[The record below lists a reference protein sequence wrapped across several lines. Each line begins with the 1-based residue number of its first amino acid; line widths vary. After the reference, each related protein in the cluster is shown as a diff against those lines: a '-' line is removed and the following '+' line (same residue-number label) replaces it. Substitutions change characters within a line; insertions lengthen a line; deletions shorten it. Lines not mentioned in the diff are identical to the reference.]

1 MPRSNRLSVVSP
13 GVRPAPDE
21 PAFRPGVA
29 LGAWLA
35 AFVFSNVGAVVL
47 LNVLGYGG
55 TDSDTWPIWLI
66 GVLQIPLWIG
76 LIGALLFV
84 SRRFGT
90 GNFRRDYGLRFL
102 PIDVIGIPIGVLTQL
117 VFVQVLYWAL
127 PFIDRDEVS
136 ESAESLTARAEGW
149 GVVLL
154 TLLVVVAAPV
164 VEELFFRGLVLR
176 SIQARYSDWLA
187 VVGSAVLFALVHFQ
201 PVQLPALILFGVV
214 VGYLALRTKRLGMS
228 IFAHAGFNATTIVYL
243 LASR

>member
-1 MPRSNRLSVVSP
+1 VSP

-21 PAFRPGVA
+21 PAFSPGVA
-29 LGAWLA
+29 LGAWVA
-35 AFVFSNVGAVVL
+35 AFVFSNVGALVL
-47 LNVLGYGG
+47 LNVLGYAD

-66 GVLQIPLWIG
+66 GVLQIPLWVG
-76 LIGALLFV
+76 LIGALVFV
-84 SRRFGT
+84 SRRLGT

-136 ESAESLTARAEGW
+136 ESAESLTSRAEGW

-154 TLLVVVAAPV
+154 TVLVVVGAPV

-201 PVQLPALILFGVV
+201 LVQLPALILFGIV

-228 IFAHAGFNATTIVYL
+228 IFAHAGFNATTIIYL

>member
-1 MPRSNRLSVVSP
+1 
-13 GVRPAPDE
+13 
-21 PAFRPGVA
+21 
-29 LGAWLA
+29 
-35 AFVFSNVGAVVL
+35 VL
-47 LNVLGYGG
+47 LNALGYGG

-84 SRRFGT
+84 SRQFGT
-90 GNFRRDYGLRFL
+90 GNFRRDYGLQFL

-136 ESAESLTARAEGW
+136 ESAKSLTSRAEGW

-154 TLLVVVAAPV
+154 TMLVVVAAPV

-201 PVQLPALILFGVV
+201 PVQLPALILFGIV

-243 LASR
+243 LVSR

>member
-76 LIGALLFV
+76 LIGALVLV
-84 SRRFGT
+84 SRRLGT

-136 ESAESLTARAEGW
+136 ESAESLTSRAEGW